1 MNHWVLIT
9 GGAQR
14 IGRAVALHL
23 HQLGYNIALHYSRSK
38 SNAEAVCDQLNG
50 SRANSCRLFQADLS
64 QAQEIAQL
72 IEQVSQQC
80 PTLKVVINNASLFTT
95 DKSVIDH
102 QALTSLLSVNLMAPY
117 LIVQGVKRLLADN
130 QGCVINLIDIHA
142 DRPLLGHGLYSMS
155 KAALKMATY
164 SLAQEL
170 GAKVRVNGVSPGAIL
185 WPEQAND
192 AAQAQVLTQIPL
204 RRCGSVEDIAHAVNF
219 LIDAHYIT
227 GQVIA
232 VDGGRSATG
241 YQGADG

>member
-1 MNHWVLIT
+1 MNNWVLIT

-14 IGRAVALHL
+14 IGRAIALHL
-23 HQLGYNIALHYSRSK
+23 HQLGYNIALHYSRS
-38 SNAEAVCDQLNG
+38 SYDATALCDQLKAT
-50 SRANSCRLFQADLS
+50 RANSCRLFQADLS
-64 QAQEIAQL
+64 QAQEIERL
-72 IEQVSQQC
+72 IDQVSQQC
-80 PTLKVVINNASLFTT
+80 PALKVVINNASLFSA
-95 DKSVIDH
+95 DNSIVDH
-102 QALTSLLSVNLMAPY
+102 SALTTLLSVNLMAPY
-117 LIVQGVKRLLADN
+117 LIVQGVKRILTDN

-192 AAQAQVLTQIPL
+192 AAQEQVLKQIPL
-204 RRCGSVEDIAHAVNF
+204 RRCGTVDDIAHAVNF

>member
-1 MNHWVLIT
+1 MNNWVLIT

-23 HQLGYNIALHYSRSK
+23 HQLGYNIALHYSRS
-38 SNAEAVCDQLNG
+38 SYDATAVCDQLNAT
-50 SRANSCRLFQADLS
+50 RTNSCRLFHADLS
-64 QAQEIAQL
+64 QAQEIEHL
-72 IEQVSQQC
+72 IDQVSQQC
-80 PTLKVVINNASLFTT
+80 PALKVVINNASLFTA
-95 DKSVIDH
+95 DNSIVGH
-102 QALTSLLSVNLMAPY
+102 SALTRLLSVNLMAPY
-117 LIVQGVKRLLADN
+117 LIVQGLKRILTDN

-192 AAQAQVLTQIPL
+192 AAQEQVLKQIPL
-204 RRCGSVEDIAHAVNF
+204 RRCGTVDDIAHAVNF